1 VTDEELDAIEKEL
14 DEHYQKMGGRRLREW
29 KERKRGL
36 EFYHIPTTRRRLL
49 YSLLWHNLSD
59 ELQVII
65 ANGRE
70 HPEYK
75 MRLAVYAWQIYTLAR
90 YVYMGKDGNYKK
102 LSAQRYARELFL
114 DDAESPE
121 ELRGCYFED
130 EQRGTGFRIYK
141 AICDCLSPMVAHMG
155 GDRFWPDHVAFLIDH
170 VIQNEGNVPPPDME
184 RCSVPYPRNYPGP
197 YLGENKEHFLPEG
210 IAM

>member
-1 VTDEELDAIEKEL
+1 MTDEELDAIEKEL
-14 DEHYQKMGGRRLREW
+14 DEHYQKMGGRRLRGW

-75 MRLAVYAWQIYTLAR
+75 MRLAV
-90 YVYMGKDGNYKK
+90 
-102 LSAQRYARELFL
+102 
-114 DDAESPE
+114 
-121 ELRGCYFED
+121 
-130 EQRGTGFRIYK
+130 
-141 AICDCLSPMVAHMG
+141 
-155 GDRFWPDHVAFLIDH
+155 
-170 VIQNEGNVPPPDME
+170 
-184 RCSVPYPRNYPGP
+184 
-197 YLGENKEHFLPEG
+197 
-210 IAM
+210 